1 VAGLEDRLESFDGL
15 SGDSALH
22 KILARWSSDNLEY
35 ALSQLQNPRPAGV
48 CLPAAEGVSD
58 GKSVTVFPK
67 NDLLRQRASKS
78 LLQQF
83 TMILA

>member
-35 ALSQLQNPRPAGV
+35 ALSQLQNPRPAGA
-48 CLPAAEGVSD
+48 CLPAAKGVNY
-58 GKSVTVFPK
+58 GKSAIVFPRNGFLK
-67 NDLLRQRASKS
+67 QRASKV
-78 LLQQF
+78 LLRQF
-83 TMILA
+83 TMNLT